1 MSKTLVAN
9 TNLATA
15 PANSVKANASGSAAQ
30 PTDLSVGTLQFVG
43 NVGAGLA
50 AVTLSGSNGI
60 SLTTNNNSLI
70 VSQTSSGVPTGSIIV
85 FPVNNAPEGWLQC
98 NGDIVPNGTGTVQGR
113 TANFSALYA
122 LLGSIHGAAGQLPDL
137 RGYFVRG
144 SGTNVDGTASG
155 AFAAKRPD
163 SFASHTHTGSTD
175 AVGNHTHYYD
185 RTTGAGDTSQGLV
198 NSPTAANAERGV
210 NVNGSTTGA
219 GGAHS
224 HSITLNSTGGSET
237 APKNIPL
244 LYCIKI

>member
-15 PANSVKANASGSAAQ
+15 PANSVKANTSGSTAQ
-30 PTDLSVGTLQFVG
+30 PTDLSVGALQFVG

-50 AVTLSGSNGI
+50 AVTLSGGNGI
-60 SLTTNNNSLI
+60 SLTANNNSLI

-98 NGDIVPNGTGTVQGR
+98 NGDIVPNGIGTVQGR

-144 SGTNVDGTASG
+144 AGTNIDGTTSGTFGTKQADDL
-155 AFAAKRPD
+155 K
-163 SFASHTHTGSTD
+163 SHTHSYNDSTSTD
-175 AVGNHTHYYD
+175 PIRFGFGSAAEAVRSPYD
-185 RTTGAGDTSQGLV
+185 NTRTTA
-198 NSPTAANAERGV
+198 
-210 NVNGSTTGA
+210 
-219 GGAHS
+219 
-224 HSITLNSTGGSET
+224 STGGTET
-237 APKNIPL
+237 RPKNIAM